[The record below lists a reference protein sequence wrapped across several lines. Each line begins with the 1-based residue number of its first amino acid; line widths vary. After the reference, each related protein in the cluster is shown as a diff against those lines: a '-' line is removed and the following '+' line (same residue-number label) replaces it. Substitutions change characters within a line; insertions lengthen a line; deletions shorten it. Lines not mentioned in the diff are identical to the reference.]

1 MGERFLT
8 DDLNS
13 RILVMVVV
21 FTGFCSVNSPTMLD
35 IKLTA
40 VSNQLTKFLNT

>member
-8 DDLNS
+8 GDLNS
-13 RILVMVVV
+13 IILVMVVV
-21 FTGFCSVNSPTMLD
+21 ITGFCSINSPTILD

-40 VSNQLTKFLNT
+40 VSNQELRN